1 MTGGAFARLA
11 AMATGFDDGLKATQV
26 YCQTRVPTEL
36 RDEIEIVCR
45 ARAETITIVER
56 RAPDDGGDGQG
67 GGSAAGEWEEIDVAL
82 LRHAERSGLWS
93 LFAPGNDGRWRLYL
107 GAEPNERIDP
117 LLAAVE
123 ADRGRVFW
131 G

>member
-1 MTGGAFARLA
+1 
-11 AMATGFDDGLKATQV
+11 MATGFDEGLKATQV
-26 YCQTRVPTEL
+26 YCQTRVPTDL

-45 ARAETITIVER
+45 SQAQTIMIVER
-56 RAPDDGGDGQG
+56 RAPEPGDERT
-67 GGSAAGEWEEIDVAL
+67 GSATDEWEEIDVAL

-93 LFAPGNDGRWRLYL
+93 LFAPGDDGRWRLYL

>member
-1 MTGGAFARLA
+1 
-11 AMATGFDDGLKATQV
+11 MATDFETGLQATQV
-26 YCQTRVPTEL
+26 YCQTRVPDQL

-45 ARAETITIVER
+45 AHEGTITIVER
-56 RAPDDGGDGQG
+56 RAPEGA
-67 GGSAAGEWEEIDVAL
+67 SAGASPTDEWDEIDVAL

-93 LFAPGNDGRWRLYL
+93 LFAPGDDGRWRLYL
-107 GAEPNERIDP
+107 GADPSESIDP

-123 ADRGRVFW
+123 TDRGGVFW

>member
-1 MTGGAFARLA
+1 
-11 AMATGFDDGLKATQV
+11 MATSFESGLQATQV
-26 YCQTRVPTEL
+26 YCQTRIPDAL

-45 ARAETITIVER
+45 AREETITIVER
-56 RAPDDGGDGQG
+56 RAPEDDGEA
-67 GGSAAGEWEEIDVAL
+67 GSSSTDEWLEIDVAL

-107 GAEPNERIDP
+107 GAEPSETIDP
-117 LLAAVE
+117 LLTAVE
-123 ADRGRVFW
+123 ADRGGVFW